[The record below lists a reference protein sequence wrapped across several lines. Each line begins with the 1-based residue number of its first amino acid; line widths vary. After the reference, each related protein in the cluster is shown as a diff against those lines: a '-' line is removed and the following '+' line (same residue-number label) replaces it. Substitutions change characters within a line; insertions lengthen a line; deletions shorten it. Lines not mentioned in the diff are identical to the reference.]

1 MSHPINPPMPR
12 RAPPKM
18 PKMPPMPQQAPPM
31 PQRALPKMPQRALPK
46 MPQTPS
52 LTVDDVKMMEEQMLT
67 RWGPLLDEAIAIV
80 ENVKT
85 EMTENTG
92 RHNDNTLWK
101 DRSPS
106 LRDAANMA
114 ADAANMAVAFAIK
127 GNTPE
132 MNEKVES
139 AKAAA
144 SRASDAADR
153 TRQHTI
159 DADKKVKD
167 NNIMGAIVDVEDAL
181 SAAKIATDAAW
192 EAMNATSEMI
202 EAAKTKAATVIA
214 GGRRTKRNRKHR
226 AKHRKR
232 RTHRK

>member
-18 PKMPPMPQQAPPM
+18 PKMPPMPQ
-31 PQRALPKMPQRALPK
+31 RALPKMPQA
-46 MPQTPS
+46 PS

-67 RWGPLLDEAIAIV
+67 RWGPLLEEAIAIV
-80 ENVKT
+80 ENVKK

-92 RHNDNTLWK
+92 RHNDNTLWM
-101 DRSPS
+101 DRSSS
-106 LRDAANMA
+106 LRDAANMV
-114 ADAANMAVAFAIK
+114 ADAANMAVALAVK
-127 GNTPE
+127 GNTSDI
-132 MNEKVES
+132 NKIES
-139 AKAAA
+139 VKKAAFEA
-144 SRASDAADR
+144 VRAADR

>member
-1 MSHPINPPMPR
+1 
-12 RAPPKM
+12 
-18 PKMPPMPQQAPPM
+18 
-31 PQRALPKMPQRALPK
+31 
-46 MPQTPS
+46 
-52 LTVDDVKMMEEQMLT
+52 MMEEQMLT
-67 RWGPLLDEAIAIV
+67 RWGPLLEEAIAIV
-80 ENVKT
+80 ENVKK

-92 RHNDNTLWK
+92 RHNDNTLWM
-101 DRSPS
+101 DRSSS
-106 LRDAANMA
+106 LRDAANMV
-114 ADAANMAVAFAIK
+114 ADAANMAVALAVK
-127 GNTPE
+127 GNTSDI
-132 MNEKVES
+132 NKIES
-139 AKAAA
+139 VKKAAFEA
-144 SRASDAADR
+144 VRAADR

>member
-1 MSHPINPPMPR
+1 
-12 RAPPKM
+12 
-18 PKMPPMPQQAPPM
+18 MPQA
-31 PQRALPKMPQRALPK
+31 
-46 MPQTPS
+46 PS

-67 RWGPLLDEAIAIV
+67 RWGPLLEEAIAIV
-80 ENVKT
+80 ENVKK

-92 RHNDNTLWK
+92 RHNDNTLWM
-101 DRSPS
+101 DRSSS
-106 LRDAANMA
+106 LRDAANMV
-114 ADAANMAVAFAIK
+114 ADAANMAVALAVK
-127 GNTPE
+127 GNTSDI
-132 MNEKVES
+132 NKIES
-139 AKAAA
+139 VKKAAFEA
-144 SRASDAADR
+144 VRAADR

>member
-18 PKMPPMPQQAPPM
+18 PKMPPMPQQAPP
-31 PQRALPKMPQRALPK
+31 MPQRALPK